1 MKFFILFFLLF
12 QVSVPVYS
20 KPEFRKCG
28 VYKVAG
34 RLICDITCEMH
45 LHSNTLSETKI
56 EVGGLEKVKAIFNDK
71 LVQMSVLQQSK
82 KFSYIDGEKSIE
94 LIPIYS
100 ESLKREPRLLKEEKC
115 KK

>member
-1 MKFFILFFLLF
+1 MKIFILFLLLF

-34 RLICDITCEMH
+34 KLICDITCEMH
-45 LHSNTLSETKI
+45 LHSNTFSETKI
-56 EVGGLEKVKAIFNDK
+56 EVGGLEKLKTIFNDK
-71 LVQMSVLQQSK
+71 FVQMNVLQQSK
-82 KFSYIDGEKSIE
+82 KFSYVDGTKSIE
-94 LIPIYS
+94 LLPVYS
-100 ESLKREPRLLKEEKC
+100 EYLKREPRLLKEEKC